1 MWPGCWTEPNSTNS
15 EALLGSNQETQV
27 VSWSHF
33 SWAQSYNSI
42 KYLGVLLFSS
52 KYFSIYF
59 IFFKTTGD
67 KAYSAVK
74 MNFCPDSIDFPFV
87 FSFSSQFQRKRKKC
101 REKQSLSQGQQLES
115 PLV

>member
-27 VSWSHF
+27 VSWSH
-33 SWAQSYNSI
+33 YT
-42 KYLGVLLFSS
+42 LGPVLQQHQIPGCVIILQQIFFHLFH
-52 KYFSIYF
+52 F
-59 IFFKTTGD
+59 FFKTTGD

-87 FSFSSQFQRKRKKC
+87 FSFSSQFQRKRKSAGKSSHFHKC
-101 REKQSLSQGQQLES
+101 SN
-115 PLV
+115 

>member
-1 MWPGCWTEPNSTNS
+1 MEPLLLGPVLQQHQIPGCVII
-15 EALLGSNQETQV
+15 LQQIFFHLF
-27 VSWSHF
+27 HF
-33 SWAQSYNSI
+33 
-42 KYLGVLLFSS
+42 
-52 KYFSIYF
+52 
-59 IFFKTTGD
+59 FFKTTGD